1 MNGELGPTPSRVI
14 LSSKMPVWTH
24 PPWVLFKLNYP
35 ANLNTQATWGISKFI
50 GGSSAIVD
58 VDFIFGALKQ
68 GINSSRVTC
77 PQAASERNQKSDVG
91 TESGRRW
98 FGFKTFKT

>member
-1 MNGELGPTPSRVI
+1 MGP
-14 LSSKMPVWTH
+14 
-24 PPWVLFKLNYP
+24 
-35 ANLNTQATWGISKFI
+35 G